1 MLCAPIPKDAPEFN
15 AASGNVLRTG
25 GGQLGRSEPA
35 QRHARWVAD
44 RLVIGRGRN
53 TMPAPIVQKRCML
66 QLGGYEPMR
75 PDRYHR
81 RFERELRRF
90 ERTWNV
96 SASLSRPTLSDDG
109 WVASW
114 HITTRGPNWQ
124 VETQFRLLRWDDF
137 VAADVARPGWKRVLR
152 GLVALADFVGSGA
165 ALAYFRV
172 NWRYG
177 LFFAAPL
184 VALASFAAI
193 ALALAARVARLEP
206 ILAPVAALAVFAG
219 LFHWPGRWLH
229 LGYLLDDWSFAADFV
244 HRRRRDIE
252 ARLDRLAE
260 QLLEDA
266 RSGQF
271 DEIIVAGHSLGAAF
285 LPTLVD
291 RALYRD
297 PMLGR
302 ASTPLNLMST
312 GSSLLK
318 IGLHPA
324 AAWLRS
330 AVGRI
335 VGAPAVYWVEYQALV
350 DIINFYRTNP
360 VQALKLPASDKPIV
374 RVVHLRDM
382 LDAATYRRLR
392 GDFFRLHRQFM
403 MGNDKRYFYDY
414 YLTCCGPLA
423 FAVAVAAQERLT
435 MLFGPD
441 GALDVD
447 ASTAVALSPGPPARE
462 RHA

>member
-1 MLCAPIPKDAPEFN
+1 
-15 AASGNVLRTG
+15 
-25 GGQLGRSEPA
+25 
-35 QRHARWVAD
+35 
-44 RLVIGRGRN
+44 
-53 TMPAPIVQKRCML
+53 MPGPIVQKRCML
-66 QLGGYEPMR
+66 HLGGYEPMR

-90 ERTWNV
+90 ERTWTV
-96 SASLSRPTLSDDG
+96 SASLSPPTLSDDG
-109 WVASW
+109 LVASW
-114 HITTRGPNWQ
+114 RITTRGPNWQ
-124 VETQFRLLRWDDF
+124 VETEFRLLRWDDL
-137 VAADVARPGWKRVLR
+137 VAADQARPGWKRVLR
-152 GLVALADFVGSGA
+152 GLGALADFLVSGA
-165 ALAYFRV
+165 AVAYFRT

-177 LFFAAPL
+177 LFFAAPI
-184 VALASFAAI
+184 VALACFTAI
-193 ALALAARVARLEP
+193 ALALAAYVAHREP
-206 ILAPVAALAVFAG
+206 LLAPVAALVVFAG
-219 LFHWPGRWLH
+219 LLYWPGQWLQ
-229 LGYLLDDWSFAADFV
+229 LGYLLDDWSFAADFAR
-244 HRRRRDIE
+244 RRRRDIE

-266 RSGQF
+266 RSGRF
-271 DEIIVAGHSLGAAF
+271 DEILVSGHSFGAAF

-291 RALYRD
+291 RALHRD
-297 PMLGR
+297 PTLGR
-302 ASTPLNLMST
+302 ASVPLNLMST

-318 IGLHPA
+318 VGLHPA

-335 VGAPAVYWVEYQALV
+335 VCAPAIYWVEYQALV

-360 VQALKLPASDKPIV
+360 VKALNLPACDKPIV
-374 RVVHLRDM
+374 RIVHIRDM

-423 FAVAVAAQERLT
+423 FAVAVAAKEQVT
-435 MLFGPD
+435 MLFGSD

-447 ASTAVALSPGPPARE
+447 ASTAIALPLSPSTREHPA
-462 RHA
+462 

>member
-1 MLCAPIPKDAPEFN
+1 
-15 AASGNVLRTG
+15 
-25 GGQLGRSEPA
+25 
-35 QRHARWVAD
+35 
-44 RLVIGRGRN
+44 
-53 TMPAPIVQKRCML
+53 MPAPVVEKRCML
-66 QLGGYEPMR
+66 HLGGYEPVP
-75 PDRYHR
+75 PDRYYR

-96 SASLSRPTLSDDG
+96 SASLVRPTLSDDG
-109 WVASW
+109 LVASW
-114 HITTRGPNWQ
+114 HIITRGPNWR
-124 VETQFRLLRWDDF
+124 VETEFRLLRWDDL
-137 VAADVARPGWKRVLR
+137 VAADRARPEWKRVLR
-152 GLVALADFVGSGA
+152 GVVALADFVASGA

-177 LFFAAPL
+177 LFFATPI

-193 ALALAARVARLEP
+193 ALALGAGVGRLEP

-219 LFHWPGRWLH
+219 LLYWPGQWLQ
-229 LGYLLDDWSFAADFV
+229 LGYLLDDWSFAADVV

-260 QLLEDA
+260 QLREDI
-266 RSGQF
+266 RSSRF
-271 DEIIVAGHSLGAAF
+271 DEIIVSGHSLGAAF

-291 RALYRD
+291 RVLQRD
-297 PMLGR
+297 PVLGG

-318 IGLHPA
+318 IGLHPS
-324 AAWLRS
+324 AAWLRA

-335 VGAPAVYWVEYQALV
+335 VRAPAVYWVEYQALV
-350 DIINFYRTNP
+350 DVINFYRTNP
-360 VQALKLPASDKPIV
+360 VKALNLPDYGKPIV
-374 RVVHLRDM
+374 RVVHMRDM

-414 YLTCCGPLA
+414 YLTCCGPLTLS
-423 FAVAVAAQERLT
+423 VAVAAERRLT
-435 MLFGPD
+435 LLFGPD
-441 GALDVD
+441 GALDVE
-447 ASTAVALSPGPPARE
+447 ASTALAVRLLPTAQEHYR
-462 RHA
+462 

>member
-1 MLCAPIPKDAPEFN
+1 MSAP
-15 AASGNVLRTG
+15 L
-25 GGQLGRSEPA
+25 
-35 QRHARWVAD
+35 
-44 RLVIGRGRN
+44 
-53 TMPAPIVQKRCML
+53 VQKRCML
-66 QLGGYEPMR
+66 HLGGYEPMR

-96 SASLSRPTLSDDG
+96 SASLSPPALSADG
-109 WVASW
+109 LVASW

-124 VETQFRLLRWDDF
+124 VETEFRLLRWDDL
-137 VAADVARPGWKRVLR
+137 VAADRARPGWKRLLR
-152 GLVALADFVGSGA
+152 GLTALADFVASGA

-177 LFFAAPL
+177 LFFVAPI
-184 VALASFAAI
+184 VVMASFAA
-193 ALALAARVARLEP
+193 LALGLAAGVARLQP
-206 ILAPVAALAVFAG
+206 MLAPIAGLAAFAG
-219 LFHWPGRWLH
+219 LLYWPGRWLH

-244 HRRRRDIE
+244 HRRCREIE

-260 QLLEDA
+260 QLLADV
-266 RSGQF
+266 RSGRF
-271 DEIIVAGHSLGAAF
+271 DEILVSGHSLGAAF

-291 RALYRD
+291 RALARD
-297 PMLGR
+297 PTLGR
-302 ASTPLNLMST
+302 AATPLNLMST

-318 IGLHPA
+318 IGLHPS

-335 VGAPAVYWVEYQALV
+335 VSAPAVYWVDYQALV
-350 DIINFYRTNP
+350 DVINFYRTNP

-374 RVVHLRDM
+374 RVVHIRDM
-382 LDAATYRRLR
+382 LDATTYRRLR

-423 FAVAVAAQERLT
+423 FADAVAAKERLT

-447 ASTAVALSPGPPARE
+447 STAMAPELRAPARE